1 MKDILL
7 LEQVQRRATKFILNN
22 YTMDYKTRLFH
33 LKLLPLMYVLE
44 LHDVLFLIKSLNS
57 PTSSFNISDHV
68 CFNNSCT
75 RSSSSKLC
83 HRNSDNVITANS
95 YFYRIPRLWNAL
107 PIIDLSLSLPTIKHK
122 LIIFYGIILQ
132 IVLTLPVI
140 VLCIFYVLVGTV
152 VSFPTHVTLTFC
164 SCTVRK

>member
-1 MKDILL
+1 MDLSTKPISDSSEIQAFILFCL
-7 LEQVQRRATKFILNN
+7 MATPSYEGHFVVRASPAPCNLNN

-68 CFNNSCT
+68 CFNNSHT

-107 PIIDLSLSLPTIKHK
+107 PIIDLSHSLPTIKHK
-122 LIIFYGIILQ
+122 LFFYG
-132 IVLTLPVI
+132 
-140 VLCIFYVLVGTV
+140 
-152 VSFPTHVTLTFC
+152 H
-164 SCTVRK
+164 